1 MACQERIDKS
11 RVFGHGTSC
20 SLEVVFLIIHGVRM
34 RIEKNEPYQSGFVS
48 RWNILDRP
56 AALLCAAG
64 SGPGSIRSIG
74 TPGMVSKIS

>member
-1 MACQERIDKS
+1 
-11 RVFGHGTSC
+11 
-20 SLEVVFLIIHGVRM
+20 M